1 MRKYLS
7 YYPNDQNEI
16 KKNILFT
23 KRSLFTS
30 STQIKMNPLKNIYGA
45 AINKH
50 DSNPN
55 LLFNSKSLDKGT
67 T

>member
-1 MRKYLS
+1 
-7 YYPNDQNEI
+7 
-16 KKNILFT
+16 
-23 KRSLFTS
+23 
-30 STQIKMNPLKNIYGA
+30 MNPLKNIYGA